1 MRQRVG
7 ANEHLDVVFAL
18 GMPSHDEAFHQA
30 EEGHTSCALAATHV
44 NDLAS
49 GGNPYSVRV
58 LRGTRAK
65 RVGLSPSRS
74 DWLTENTH
82 AGLYEFES
90 TAGVNQGARAGVSP
104 R

>member
-1 MRQRVG
+1 M
-7 ANEHLDVVFAL
+7 
-18 GMPSHDEAFHQA
+18 
-30 EEGHTSCALAATHV
+30 ALAATRV

-49 GGNPYSVRV
+49 GGNPYSLRV
-58 LRGTRAK
+58 LRGTRVK

-82 AGLYEFES
+82 AGLYESES

-104 R
+104 RCFARVCTTHGVHGGSSVDNSASV